1 MNFGLFFSEV
11 VKPRLYQPS
20 TWVGVLAAVT
30 TLATSGLASLPTVLG
45 PLLVSLGLIA
55 VNA

>member
-1 MNFGLFFSEV
+1 MNFGSFFLEV

-20 TWVGVLAAVT
+20 TWIGLLSAAT
-30 TLATSGLASLPTVLG
+30 TLATSGLSSLPTVLG

-55 VNA
+55 ANA